1 VGWSKFLFG
10 KTCLGCD
17 ERLPVGYEAA
27 WCGSCA
33 PAVLNGGRWIP
44 ATWNGDTLPVSAAL
58 VYGGPVADAVT
69 RVKKGQLPD
78 LQPVLPLLARLV
90 ELVGPRPEPVWL
102 VAVPPHRGRLA
113 ERGLHFP
120 DLLATGM
127 ACPRRDMRVAWAL
140 ERLPTD
146 PRRTATEA
154 RARRADRRC
163 GDDRP
168 NAGDGGICPT
178 RGWLER
184 RCRRVSGRRA
194 TRHFGPRGYVLR
206 HARGRG
212 PVGKN
217 RVAPRRYGR
226 RLLAT
231 DHPACA
237 PPTSSAA
244 PKSWPP

>member
-1 VGWSKFLFG
+1 MGWSKFLFG

-140 ERLPTD
+140 ERLDRHDIRREDRSRAPDFRPTRAG
-146 PRRTATEA
+146 RRPKPGRVVLIDDVVTTGQTLVTAASALRAAGWNVAAAVCLADA
-154 RARRADRRC
+154 RPGILDRADTC
-163 GDDRP
+163 
-168 NAGDGGICPT
+168 
-178 RGWLER
+178 
-184 RCRRVSGRRA
+184 
-194 TRHFGPRGYVLR
+194 
-206 HARGRG
+206 
-212 PVGKN
+212 
-217 RVAPRRYGR
+217 
-226 RLLAT
+226 
-231 DHPACA
+231 
-237 PPTSSAA
+237 
-244 PKSWPP
+244 